1 MSLFTPFRIFFCV
14 LWTVLMISSSFV
26 VLLLTFN
33 RRTSVRMA
41 RTMFAPGILWICG
54 VKMSVLG
61 TENLSKTESYVFVCN
76 HLSYLDIPALFRAIP
91 HNLHFVAKKEIKWVP
106 FIGWYMYATGMIF
119 VDRSN
124 RNKAI
129 ASLDRAGK
137 LIKKGRD
144 VLMFPEGTRSK
155 SGEIGEFKKGPF
167 MLATK
172 ADIAIVPVAI
182 SGTEKVLPA
191 GKFTISPSR
200 VSVLI
205 GKPMRM
211 AKGQH
216 INEYIKEVQ
225 GEVSKLKEQLTS

>member
-1 MSLFTPFRIFFCV
+1 
-14 LWTVLMISSSFV
+14 
-26 VLLLTFN
+26 
-33 RRTSVRMA
+33 
-41 RTMFAPGILWICG
+41 
-54 VKMSVLG
+54 VLG

>member
-1 MSLFTPFRIFFCV
+1 
-14 LWTVLMISSSFV
+14 
-26 VLLLTFN
+26 
-33 RRTSVRMA
+33 MA
-41 RTMFAPGILWICG
+41 RTMFSPGILWGCG
-54 VKMSVLG
+54 VKLDVKG
-61 TENLSKTESYVFVCN
+61 AENLSSKESYVFVSN

-124 RNKAI
+124 RQKAI

-137 LIKKGRD
+137 LIKKGKD

-155 SGEIGEFKKGPF
+155 TGKLGEFKKGPF

-172 ADIAIVPVAI
+172 ADIAVVPVAI
-182 SGTEKVLPA
+182 LGTEKVLPA
-191 GKFTISPSR
+191 GKFTLSSGP

-211 AKGQH
+211 AAGQH
-216 INEYIKEVQ
+216 INDYIKAVQ
-225 GEVSKLKEQLTS
+225 GEVESLKLRIEN